1 MPRNPGGSLGA
12 IIVEPERPILT
23 KHLGTNPAVILVSR
37 EDVLDG
43 EPGATGVD
51 PVERNLT
58 TAAK

>member
-1 MPRNPGGSLGA
+1 
-12 IIVEPERPILT
+12 
-23 KHLGTNPAVILVSR
+23 LVSR